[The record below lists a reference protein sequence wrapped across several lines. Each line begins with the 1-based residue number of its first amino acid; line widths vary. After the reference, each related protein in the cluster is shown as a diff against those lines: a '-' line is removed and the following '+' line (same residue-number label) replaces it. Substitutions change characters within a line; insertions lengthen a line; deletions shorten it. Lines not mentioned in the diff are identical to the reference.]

1 MKQHKFLISGGGT
14 GGHIYPAISI
24 ADELSSR
31 IKNIEIEFVGAK
43 NRMEMKKV
51 PENGYRITG
60 LWISGI
66 KRNFNFSNLLIPFKI
81 IFSLI
86 KSFFIIRK
94 FNPSCVIGT
103 GGFASGPLLYI
114 ASKLNIPTIIQEQN
128 SYPGITNKILS
139 PSAKYICVAYPEM
152 EKYFSNKNLVFT
164 GNPVR
169 NKISNSDLNKEEVI
183 NYFNLSSS
191 KKTILFLGGSL
202 GATKINEFV
211 KTNLKKLLDY
221 DIQIIWQCGSKEY
234 DQYVNLCSEKVIVKP
249 FIDKIDY
256 AYKASDIIISRAGAS
271 IISELCIVGKPV
283 IFIPSPNVAEDHQT
297 KNALS
302 LVKLKSAEM
311 ISEKE
316 LNNKF
321 FKVFN
326 KIFLDEKYSNKLAI
340 SIKKLGRPNAS
351 IEIVNYVLK
360 TINYA

>member
-1 MKQHKFLISGGGT
+1 VKQHKFLFSGGGT

-24 ADELSSR
+24 ANELSLR
-31 IKNIEIEFVGAK
+31 VKNIEIEFVGAK

-51 PENGYRITG
+51 PENGYRIRG
-60 LWISGI
+60 LWISGF
-66 KRNFNFSNLLIPFKI
+66 KRSLNLSNLLIPFKI

-86 KSFFIIRK
+86 KSYFIIKK

-128 SYPGITNKILS
+128 SYPGLTNKILS
-139 PSAKYICVAYPEM
+139 SNAKYICVAYPDM
-152 EKYFSNKNLVFT
+152 EKYFSNKNLIFT

-169 NKISNSDLNKEEVI
+169 KNIYNNDLSKEQAI
-183 NYFNLSSS
+183 NYFNLSLS
-191 KKTILFLGGSL
+191 KKTILVLGGSL
-202 GATKINEFV
+202 GATKINQFIKE
-211 KTNLKKLLDY
+211 NLKKVLSNDT
-221 DIQIIWQCGSKEY
+221 QIIWQCGLREY
-234 DQYVNLCSEKVIVKP
+234 EKYSNLCSEKVIVKS
-249 FIDKIDY
+249 FIDKMDY

-311 ISEKE
+311 IYEKE
-316 LNNKF
+316 LNSKF

-326 KIFLDEKYSNKLAI
+326 RIFLDEKYSNQLASSIQKLA
-340 SIKKLGRPNAS
+340 KPNAS
-351 IEIVNYVLK
+351 NEIVNYILR

>member
-66 KRNFNFSNLLIPFKI
+66 KRNFNLSNLLIPFKI

-86 KSFFIIRK
+86 KSFFIIRQ

-169 NKISNSDLNKEEVI
+169 NKISNCDLNREETI
-183 NYFNLSSS
+183 NYFNLSLS

-211 KTNLKKLLDY
+211 KANLKKLIDY

-249 FIDKIDY
+249 FIDKMDY

-311 ISEKE
+311 IYEKE
-316 LNNKF
+316 LDNKF

-351 IEIVNYVLK
+351 NEIVNYVLK